1 MQKKT
6 FQKAFKDSL
15 PVFAGYLCLGAGFG
29 ILLYDAG
36 YSIWWALLMS
46 LTIYGG
52 AMQYVGVD
60 LLSSGAS
67 LIATALMTVMINA
80 RYFFYSLSSLKRYAK
95 VGKAKPYLIFSLT
108 DETFSLINRPDA
120 TDGVDAKRYYLYL
133 SALDQSYW
141 ILGGICGMVLGRL
154 LPIDTAGVEFVMT
167 ALFVTI
173 FIDQWKQTKQHLP
186 ALLGVGI
193 SLLFLLVLGA
203 DAFVIPAMVALTV
216 ILALSRKRLEKDE
229 VKKQ

>member
-1 MQKKT
+1 MRKKT

-29 ILLYDAG
+29 ILLYNAG

-67 LIATALMTVMINA
+67 LVATALMTVMINA
-80 RYFFYSLSSLKRYAK
+80 RYFFYSLSSLKRFAHI
-95 VGKAKPYLIFSLT
+95 GKCKPYLIFAQT
-108 DETFSLINRPDA
+108 DETFSLISRPDA

-141 ILGGICGMVLGRL
+141 ILGGVVGMILGGV
-154 LPIDTAGVEFVMT
+154 LPIDTTGVEFVMT

-173 FIDQWKQTKQHLP
+173 FIDQWKQTKQHIP
-186 ALLGVGI
+186 ALMGVGI
-193 SLLFLLVLGA
+193 SVIFLIVLGA
-203 DAFVIPAMVALTV
+203 DHFVIPAMVAITLL
-216 ILALSRKRLEKDE
+216 LAVFRKRLEQE
-229 VKKQ
+229 ESA